1 MLIVLILL
9 NAILVTGI
17 FTTNAPNAFA
27 DSRILKQDTK
37 QAANCDTADAAS
49 PVSDSCNQRAANNVN
64 NGKPRTTGMGASG
77 SPPTTGTITVRKVC
91 SPDCAGFTFRILVQ
105 NSQGNILNQ
114 NLAGGESQSVTVNPG
129 DFVVREVFVP
139 LSFLPSFS
147 GDCVGTISA
156 GQHLTCTITNTRT

>member
-1 MLIVLILL
+1 MSIMGNQELL
-9 NAILVTGI
+9 EWELQEV
-17 FTTNAPNAFA
+17 
-27 DSRILKQDTK
+27 
-37 QAANCDTADAAS
+37 
-49 PVSDSCNQRAANNVN
+49 
-64 NGKPRTTGMGASG
+64 
-77 SPPTTGTITVRKVC
+77 PPTTGTITVRKVC
-91 SPDCAGFTFRILVQ
+91 SPDCPGFTFHILVQ